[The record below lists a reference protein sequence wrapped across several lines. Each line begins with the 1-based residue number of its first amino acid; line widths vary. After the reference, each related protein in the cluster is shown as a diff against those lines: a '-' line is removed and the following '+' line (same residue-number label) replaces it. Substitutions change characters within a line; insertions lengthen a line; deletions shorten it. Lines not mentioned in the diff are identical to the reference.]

1 MEEFIQNYNWS
12 ITVVA
17 ILVLFGLL
25 IAGAYLVAKIGHR
38 NAMMAKEYE
47 KKYAIIRN
55 VISDYKV
62 CEQTYEWIELMFEK
76 LLQCRYK
83 NPEMTQVL
91 HDEFV
96 KKYAE
101 IIEKKQ
107 ITEIV

>member
-38 NAMMAKEYE
+38 NAMRAKEYEKEYE
-47 KKYAIIRN
+47 KKYAIIKN

-83 NPEMTQVL
+83 NPEITKVL
-91 HDEFV
+91 HDDFV
-96 KKYAE
+96 MKYAE
-101 IIEKKQ
+101 IIEK
-107 ITEIV
+107 E

>member
-47 KKYAIIRN
+47 KKYLMIKDI
-55 VISDYKV
+55 VYDSYV
-62 CEQTYEWIELMFEK
+62 CEQNYEWIMK
-76 LLQCRYK
+76 LLVNLGQLKYK
-83 NPEMTQVL
+83 NREMTEVL
-91 HDEFV
+91 YDEFV

-101 IIEKKQ
+101 IIEK
-107 ITEIV
+107 E